1 MHDGADTF
9 FGHQEIMGTRP
20 AKPFGE
26 PICNKI
32 ELIKKTLEDAGY
44 HVRYYTGTSGKRLL
58 IVNEACTVADN
69 VECDPGQAFNV
80 TAAID
85 DLDFE

>member
-1 MHDGADTF
+1 
-9 FGHQEIMGTRP
+9 MGTRP

-44 HVRYYTGTSGKRLL
+44 HVRYYTGTSGKREGERERHRSRRDCESDATLL
-58 IVNEACTVADN
+58 RHLHSSSYNPIL
-69 VECDPGQAFNV
+69 P
-80 TAAID
+80 
-85 DLDFE
+85 